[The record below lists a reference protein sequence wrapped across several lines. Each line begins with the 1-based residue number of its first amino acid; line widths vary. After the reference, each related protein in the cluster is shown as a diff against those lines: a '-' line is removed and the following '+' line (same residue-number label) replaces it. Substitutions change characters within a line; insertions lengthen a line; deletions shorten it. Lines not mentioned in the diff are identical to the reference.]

1 MSFSTVTCAYTINAS
16 GQMTPAQLAA
26 SMAAADIPIPVE
38 FLELTGATVTSD
50 TTAAGATSA
59 ARTVVFNIT
68 AAQFQSQFPDDPL
81 GPFWG
86 LLTLPIAEYVN
97 APVLEALPVAA

>member
-1 MSFSTVTCAYTINAS
+1 MFVSVTCVYKINAS
-16 GQMTPAQLAA
+16 GQLTPAQLVTPMSAI
-26 SMAAADIPIPVE
+26 SVPIPVE

-50 TTAAGATSA
+50 NTVVGATSTT
-59 ARTVVFNIT
+59 RTVVFNIT

-97 APVLEALPVAA
+97 ASVLEALPVAA